1 MFFFSSSVS
10 FPLLTLTDHKKT
22 YGEEHGSCQAGIAGV
37 FTEVSRSTSLL
48 CVFTCVALRWLDYMY
63 EHRHITVCDWY
74 IHSPGFTQIC
84 LIIYSPN
91 LWCFEHK
98 WRIPNLLFPSVAI
111 KTNKSSLY
119 TLMCFWIFS
128 ICICIC
134 AYVND
139 SRVGWESRLT
149 IANIRLQ
156 KSYNWMHKSYA
167 QSTLLH
173 LWSDFVLFGGWQLLV
188 TICFYWMGKSS

>member
-1 MFFFSSSVS
+1 MLAQTYSEIICGLMFFFSSSVS

-98 WRIPNLLFPSVAI
+98 WRCLAESPICFFHLWLSRPI
-111 KTNKSSLY
+111 KVVCTPWCASEY
-119 TLMCFWIFS
+119 FQFAF
-128 ICICIC
+128 
-134 AYVND
+134 AYVHM
-139 SRVGWESRLT
+139 
-149 IANIRLQ
+149 
-156 KSYNWMHKSYA
+156 WMI
-167 QSTLLH
+167 
-173 LWSDFVLFGGWQLLV
+173 VV
-188 TICFYWMGKSS
+188 